1 MSKLSKKVLLYR
13 IFNQIFN
20 KVNESG
26 MRKMG
31 NQLINYNINS
41 QDISEARE
49 LTIKSNGKRF
59 RILLEIVTSCFGNCT
74 GCSLSYTDRKNIKP
88 EISIEKIQEIL
99 SYFVPIIREKKEL
112 ITSVVNLGT
121 GDYFMMDEK
130 FLEDLFKSIRIFFD
144 HLHTVRNIL
153 TVSTSLF
160 LSEEKMKNRLEIM
173 SRYLHPTQ
181 FAIDGVV
188 DPFMLEK
195 HYDRYLNNYKALT
208 KTFPFFDLVLNLSN
222 EITPEH
228 ILLMKKF
235 LKELNILSFDIQYA
249 LNNGNTYRVKT
260 SQDKIAQVLEAVYK
274 ELGEETKQLVE
285 LNLAMPDTKEDGQTI
300 FEEMLSHA
308 RYIAKERVMVNNRGE
323 IYPIGF
329 GYGDIILDKRYNFNK
344 PIGSIYEPYDEEKA
358 AQQIF
363 EFLKEIFMKNRVC
376 HSCEFS
382 RLCYSTGYSFY
393 NKLNTQ
399 HTSCE
404 NVGLY
409 IFKKIKNEQQTV

>member
-1 MSKLSKKVLLYR
+1 MGSECNPVAA
-13 IFNQIFN
+13 NQN
-20 KVNESG
+20 GNTQGRGDAVPSGDGAALAPRADAWHPLRGRQSSLRRRESFP
-26 MRKMG
+26 R
-31 NQLINYNINS
+31 S
-41 QDISEARE
+41 AD
-49 LTIKSNGKRF
+49 
-59 RILLEIVTSCFGNCT
+59 
-74 GCSLSYTDRKNIKP
+74 
-88 EISIEKIQEIL
+88 
-99 SYFVPIIREKKEL
+99 
-112 ITSVVNLGT
+112 
-121 GDYFMMDEK
+121 
-130 FLEDLFKSIRIFFD
+130 
-144 HLHTVRNIL
+144 
-153 TVSTSLF
+153 LF
-160 LSEEKMKNRLEIM
+160 LSEEKMKSRLEIM

>member
-1 MSKLSKKVLLYR
+1 M
-13 IFNQIFN
+13 
-20 KVNESG
+20 G
-26 MRKMG
+26 KMG
-31 NQLINYNINS
+31 NQLINYNIDS
-41 QDISEARE
+41 QDITEARE

-88 EISIEKIQEIL
+88 VISIEKIQEIL

-160 LSEEKMKNRLEIM
+160 LSEEKMKSRLEIM

-260 SQDKIAQVLEAVYK
+260 NQDKIAQVFEAVYK

-308 RYIAKERVMVNNRGE
+308 RYIAKERVMVNNKGE

-344 PIGSIYEPYDEEKA
+344 PIGSIYEPYDEEKLLNK
-358 AQQIF
+358 
-363 EFLKEIFMKNRVC
+363 FLNF
-376 HSCEFS
+376 
-382 RLCYSTGYSFY
+382 
-393 NKLNTQ
+393 
-399 HTSCE
+399 
-404 NVGLY
+404 
-409 IFKKIKNEQQTV
+409 